1 MKCPVV
7 LVVES
12 ETVPVGN
19 DPFTVTV
26 QFVKVPTST
35 VVGEHDKLVMVALK
49 CFSILNEKP
58 PLASVLYVSP
68 GYEPVINAVT
78 LKIDVSV

>member
-26 QFVKVPTST
+26 QLVKVPTSAT
-35 VVGEHDKLVMVALK
+35 FGEHDTLVVVVVK
-49 CFSILNEKP
+49 CFSMLNEKP

-68 GYEPVINAVT
+68 GYEPVISAVA
-78 LKIDVSV
+78 LKIEVSV